1 MRESDLN
8 RLRELAG
15 LDKVSEAPAFNPSGT
30 VAGAGQSARPGA
42 MPPTLNPAK
51 PTIRRDAGD
60 TGPSLLRQRLATTGP
75 TTRPNN
81 NPNSGAGGLPP
92 AGPTTRP
99 NNNPNNRAGGLPPAG
114 PTTRPNNNP
123 NRSTAPLPAGPTTR
137 PNNNPA
143 NRTSPDARDA
153 RTMAATQRSAS
164 QALDRSTI
172 GTNTRIAPGTTAG
185 GPSLLKQRLA
195 SRGPTTRPNNNPN
208 AQ

>member
-81 NPNSGAGGLPP
+81 NP
-92 AGPTTRP
+92 
-99 NNNPNNRAGGLPPAG
+99 
-114 PTTRPNNNP
+114 
-123 NRSTAPLPAGPTTR
+123 
-137 PNNNPA
+137 A

>member
-15 LDKVSEAPAFNPSGT
+15 LDKVAEAPAFNPNGT

-51 PTIRRDAGD
+51 PTIRRNAGD

-81 NPNSGAGGLPP
+81 GPAGGPVP
-92 AGPTTRP
+92 TTTGPT
-99 NNNPNNRAGGLPPAG
+99 A
-114 PTTRPNNNP
+114 
-123 NRSTAPLPAGPTTR
+123 R

-153 RTMAATQRSAS
+153 RTMSATQRSAS
-164 QALDRSTI
+164 QALDRGTV
-172 GTNTRIAPGTTAG
+172 GTNTRIAPGTTTG
-185 GPSLLKQRLA
+185 GPSLLRQRLA

-208 AQ
+208 VQ